1 MEAGAIM
8 SNFTIGDKIIVTE
21 DFRFDE
27 VKFKVGQTGTII
39 DIKLSHDRYTKGGT
53 LSIQWDFENHNF
65 HSCQGLCPLDTG
77 YNVTINK
84 AKIMLQQ
91 PSTGNPL
98 PADPRLRGI
107 ALKII
112 QMETRFKLKQ
122 EAKKSQEVVYDF

>member
-8 SNFTIGDKIIVTE
+8 SNFTIGDKIVVT
-21 DFRFDE
+21 DNFVFDE
-27 VKFKVGQTGTII
+27 VKFKVGQTGTIVDINI
-39 DIKLSHDRYTKGGT
+39 DVSRYEGGT
-53 LSIQWDFENHNF
+53 LSIQWDFSNGSF
-65 HSCQGLCPLDTG
+65 HSCNGTCPARTG

-122 EAKKSQEVVYDF
+122 ERKKSQEVIYDF